1 MALESLIGFVK
12 KMVPF
17 IGKSSIEEDLNMK
30 IKSFDECVNMAY
42 SSYASSLGENFV
54 SPVNVALNNK
64 FYKLNKLPK
73 AGPKNF
79 IYQIKSNLTNFRT
92 NLSTI
97 KELVKTS
104 LETNTA
110 TGFAPVKKAA
120 ILKAVSEMTACVRY
134 LLPLL
139 MYIVDCEMVARS
151 RNNNWKPLLIQE
163 KKIANSF
170 DAFIASMNTYCVEPS
185 EFKKAFNELPD
196 LNVDENNAELGDI
209 ISNKKSMN
217 LLDTGDIKLRG
228 FLGNPIYHLKMNAV
242 ENQVEDYKCNQEM
255 KKCLELKVMWLT
267 EEFKNNPDPDIE
279 KEIEYLNNNIQ
290 ELQYDIDQM
299 EEMVK

>member
-1 MALESLIGFVK
+1 MALESLISFVK

-73 AGPKNF
+73 SGPKNF

-120 ILKAVSEMTACVRY
+120 ILKAVSEMTDNVDFF
-134 LLPLL
+134 LPLL
-139 MYIVDCEMVARS
+139 NYVVDCEMMTAC
-151 RNNNWKPLLIQE
+151 RNPTWRPLVIQE
-163 KKIANSF
+163 EKVHNKF
-170 DAFIASMNTYCVEPS
+170 DKFVACLNVYCLDPRAFKN
-185 EFKKAFNELPD
+185 AFDSLPD
-196 LNVDENNAELGDI
+196 ITVDEKNAVAVGKL
-209 ISNKKSMN
+209 SKNKALSILN
-217 LLDTGDIKLRG
+217 TGAAAIRG
-228 FLGNPIYHLKMNAV
+228 FLGNPIYHFRMNSV
-242 ENQVEDYKCNQEM
+242 ENEVEHYRCNKELRD
-255 KKCLELKVMWLT
+255 CLQLKVMRLS
-267 EEFKNNPDPDIE
+267 EDNRNNPDPELE
-279 KEIEYLNNNIQ
+279 KEIEYLNEEIAS
-290 ELQYDIDQM
+290 LQYQIDEM
-299 EEMVK
+299 EKGD